1 MSKKICLDAGHYGK
15 INVCPAI
22 PEYYESERMWDLHL
36 LLKKHLEEYGF
47 EVIQCR
53 TKQEENMGV
62 ELRGKAAKGCD
73 LFLSLHSN
81 AVSSYTMDET
91 VDYPM
96 AFVPLNGSADELG
109 AILTEVV
116 AEIMGTQ
123 QEGRIAIRRF
133 DEEENREVDYY
144 GVIRGAVSV
153 GVPAI
158 LLEHSFHTNTRIVRW
173 LLENRN
179 LERLAAAE
187 ASAIAKYFGVAV
199 ETTGY
204 PAWTAKVVGAEALNV
219 RRTPNGEV
227 LKTVYAVTVIGE
239 APDSDGDIWY
249 KVRLGDG
256 TEGYVWPKYISK

>member
-53 TKQEENMGV
+53 TKQGVNLGV
-62 ELRGKAAKGCD
+62 ELRGMAAKGCD

-81 AVSSYTMDET
+81 AVSSYVMDET
-91 VDYPM
+91 VDYPL
-96 AFVPLNGSADELG
+96 AFVPLNGSADDL
-109 AILTEVV
+109 AQPLVDTV
-116 AEIMGTQ
+116 AKVMDTVQ
-123 QEGRIAIRRF
+123 PGRIATRRF
-133 DEEENREVDYY
+133 DEEENRELDYY

-158 LLEHSFHTNTRIVRW
+158 LLEHSFHTNSRIVRW
-173 LLENRN
+173 LLDDGN
-179 LERLAAAE
+179 LDLLASEEARVIAE
-187 ASAIAKYFGVAV
+187 YFGVV
-199 ETTGY
+199 KETGAY
-204 PAWTAKVVGAEALNV
+204 SAWTAKVVGTESLNM

-227 LKTVYAVTVIGE
+227 MKAVYAIIVIGE